1 MGQFFREILHVDKQS
16 VSVKNLSL
24 HVRIFPE
31 DISLKTED

>member
-1 MGQFFREILHVDKQS
+1 MGQFFREILHVDKQN

-31 DISLKTED
+31 DISLKTKD

>member
-1 MGQFFREILHVDKQS
+1 MGQFFREILHVNKQT
-16 VSVKNLSL
+16 VSVKNWSL